1 MLISKEKFCY
11 ILNRL
16 KNYNDLRS
24 KIDKLFENQI
34 DNKEQDFC
42 NAGGICIGHE
52 TVVVDLLEAMFETD
66 LISWWIY
73 EMDYGSTFSIGDI
86 EEQDGATPDLTTVDK
101 LYDYLLKN
109 LSCEVEA
116 NGYRKKY

>member
-1 MLISKEKFCY
+1 MIISKEKFCY

-16 KNYNDLRS
+16 KNYNDLKE

-109 LSCEVEA
+109 LSCEV
-116 NGYRKKY
+116 